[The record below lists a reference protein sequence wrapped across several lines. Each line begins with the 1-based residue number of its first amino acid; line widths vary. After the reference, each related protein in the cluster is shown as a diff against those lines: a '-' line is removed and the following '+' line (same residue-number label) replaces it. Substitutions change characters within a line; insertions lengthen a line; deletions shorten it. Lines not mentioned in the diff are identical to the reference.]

1 MAKLKIVVDPEA
13 CIGDSIC
20 CDEAPETFEMNDDNI
35 AEVKDPVGDDQE
47 TILNAARSCP
57 VEAITVIDEDTG
69 EQLYPED

>member
-1 MAKLKIVVDPEA
+1 MAKLKIVVDAET

-35 AEVKDPVGDDQE
+35 AELKDPPGDDQE
-47 TILNAARSCP
+47 TILNAARACP
-57 VEAITVIDEDTG
+57 VDAIVVVDEDTG

>member
-1 MAKLKIVVDPEA
+1 MAKLKIVVDAEM

-35 AEVKDPVGDDQE
+35 AELKDPPGDDEE

-57 VEAITVIDEDTG
+57 VDAIVVVDEDTG

>member
-1 MAKLKIVVDPEA
+1 MAKLKIVVDAEA

-35 AEVKDPVGDDQE
+35 AEVKDPPGDDQE

-57 VEAITVIDEDTG
+57 VDAIVVVDTDTG